1 MNDTAVLAG
10 LDRARADPGKDWPAQ
25 RRPGGSS

>member
-1 MNDTAVLAG
+1 MSDTSVLADP
-10 LDRARADPGKDWPAQ
+10 DRARASPGKDWPAQ